1 MNLIVEIKEEGRGQL
16 LAFLCP
22 AKIIQC
28 LPIAQ
33 KIEFIGHRE
42 PNIILT
48 SLHFEGC
55 KEP

>member
-1 MNLIVEIKEEGRGQL
+1 MNLIVEMKEEGRGQL